1 MTPMQHTPSRAAMP
15 KRRRATR
22 PLYTV
27 PRAPWPIITVRRRAD
42 TRGRESS
49 VSTIP
54 ELNRT
59 LLSTIWISRAR
70 DAPVQP
76 GTPAASRPG
85 RRKAPRAMLLSQAS
99 PGFPA
104 RPRSR
109 RTLRSRRTAGSVRTP
124 RSVRTSRSRRA
135 KGPPGRCPAGCAG
148 TPLRETGPLETGRS
162 GPPAL
167 EPAHRACSGPAPA
180 RSGSSVPVLALIRS
194 SRPAPEPSRW
204 FLPAARWFLPAARW
218 FVPAAELSRRFLPAP
233 APSPRGRA

>member
-1 MTPMQHTPSRAAMP
+1 MTPMQHTLSRAAMP
-15 KRRRATR
+15 KRRRATH

-27 PRAPWPIITVRRRAD
+27 RHAAWPSITARRWAD

-59 LLSTIWISRAR
+59 LLSGIWISRAR

-85 RRKAPRAMLLSQAS
+85 RRKATRAILLSQAS

-109 RTLRSRRTAGSVRTP
+109 RTPGSVRTAC
-124 RSVRTSRSRRA
+124 SRPA
-135 KGPPGRCPAGCAG
+135 AGPPGRCPAGCAG
-148 TPLRETGPLETGRS
+148 TPLRRTSRS
-162 GPPAL
+162 RLPAL
-167 EPAHRACSGPAPA
+167 ATAPARARVPSGCRGPAQGHYLEAAHRACWAPVLA
-180 RSGSSVPVLALIRS
+180 RSGLSVPVPAVTRS
-194 SRPAPEPSRW
+194 SRPAPER
-204 FLPAARWFLPAARW
+204 
-218 FVPAAELSRRFLPAP
+218 SRRFLPAARRFPLAAELSRCFVP
-233 APSPRGRA
+233 APVPSPRGRA